1 MDMTAI
7 EINAEIY
14 RALSIIAEDE
24 SLLKKAA
31 KALKKLALQK
41 HNETLMSEEE
51 FFVKIDEARKQIET
65 GQCKKMNQHESLDEF
80 LVRNAYVVQVIQNR

>member
-31 KALKKLALQK
+31 KALKSLALQK

-80 LVRNAYVVQVIQNR
+80 LVRNGYV